1 MDATHFGR
9 FSGRHVLRARRPR
22 RAHPP
27 HRRPELKDSRIP
39 RRRTALA
46 VAGAVALATASSLTF
61 QTAHAAPASGTAAMS
76 AARAA
81 QVGQQLAAGLG
92 SGTAGSYYDAAAG
105 TLVVD
110 VTDASAAATVRAAGA
125 QARYVRYSAAQ
136 LASARRTLEQQAA
149 VPGTAWSVDPRTNKV
164 VVKADSTVKGAELAQ
179 LNKVVAQLGDR
190 AALKRTSGTFRP
202 LLAGGDAIWGSGV
215 RCSLGFNVTKGGQPY
230 FLTAGHCGNASATWS
245 DSQGGAQAGSTEQ
258 SVFPGNDYALV
269 AYTSGVDHPSA
280 VDLYNGSQQSIS
292 RAADATVGENVQR
305 SGSTTQV
312 HGGQVTGL
320 NATVNYAEGTVN
332 GLIDTSVCA
341 EPGDSG
347 GALFDNDSAL
357 GLTSGGSGDCTSGGE
372 TFFQPVPAALSATGA
387 SLP

>member
-1 MDATHFGR
+1 M
-9 FSGRHVLRARRPR
+9 
-22 RAHPP
+22 
-27 HRRPELKDSRIP
+27 KDSRIP

-46 VAGAVALATASSLTF
+46 VAAAAALAAATSLTL
-61 QTAHAAPASGTAAMS
+61 QTAHAAPAPDTAAMS
-76 AARAA
+76 AAQAV
-81 QVGQQLAAGLG
+81 QVGQHLAAGLG
-92 SGTAGSYYDAAAG
+92 AGAAGSYYDAAAG
-105 TLVVD
+105 RLVVD
-110 VTDASAAATVRAAGA
+110 VTDASAAAKAQAAGA
-125 QARYVRYSAAQ
+125 QARFVKHSAAE

-149 VPGTAWSVDPRTNKV
+149 IPGTAWSVDPTTNKV
-164 VVKADSTVKGAELAQ
+164 VVKADSTVKGAELTQ
-179 LNKVVAQLGDR
+179 LDKVVAQLGDK
-190 AALKRTSGTFRP
+190 ATLQRTSGTFRP

-245 DSQGGAQAGSTEQ
+245 DSQGGSQAGSTET
-258 SVFPGNDYALV
+258 SSFPGTDYALV
-269 AYTSGVDHPSA
+269 AYTGSVDHPSA
-280 VDLYNGSQQSIS
+280 VDLYNGSLQTIS

-332 GLIDTSVCA
+332 GLIDTTVCA

-347 GALFDNDSAL
+347 GSLFDGESAL
-357 GLTSGGSGDCTSGGE
+357 GLTSGGSGDCTNGGE

-387 SLP
+387 TIP